1 MLIVLRALRVKGR
14 RANPPPYFFQ
24 FFICNREA
32 IFGSVLKVLCE
43 LSSPVAALSTLKS
56 NWFDTLTLKQCEIMI
71 NNDVLLFS
79 AH

>member
-1 MLIVLRALRVKGR
+1 MLIVLRAPRVKGR

-32 IFGSVLKVLCE
+32 IFGGVLKVLCE
-43 LSSPVAALSTLKS
+43 LSSHVAALSTLKT
-56 NWFDTLTLKQCEIMI
+56 NWFDTPTVKQCEIMI
-71 NNDVLLFS
+71 NIVVLLFS

>member
-24 FFICNREA
+24 FFICDREA
-32 IFGSVLKVLCE
+32 LFRSVLKF
-43 LSSPVAALSTLKS
+43 LSEFSSHVAALSTLKA
-56 NWFDTLTLKQCEIMI
+56 NWFDTPTVKQCEIRI

>member
-14 RANPPPYFFQ
+14 RANPPYFFQ

-32 IFGSVLKVLCE
+32 IFGSVLKVLWE
-43 LSSPVAALSTLKS
+43 LSSHVAALSTLKA
-56 NWFDTLTLKQCEIMI
+56 NWFDTPTVKQCEIRI

>member
-1 MLIVLRALRVKGR
+1 MLIVLRALWVKRR

-32 IFGSVLKVLCE
+32 LFGSVLKFLCE
-43 LSSPVAALSTLKS
+43 FSSHVAALLTLKA
-56 NWFDTLTLKQCEIMI
+56 NWFDTLTVKRCEIMI